1 MTRLQLA
8 RTAVFVAFAIQG
20 LTFASLITRL
30 ESIQSK
36 LDLSAA
42 DVFVVLGTTTAVGA
56 VGSVV
61 AGHLAIR
68 IGSATTLSLMLAGA
82 SVTAVAPAFAPTMA
96 TLLALIG
103 VYGFFLGGVDASM
116 NMQGTATQDA
126 YGRPLMNG
134 FHAMWSAA
142 AVLGAVYATATIAL
156 HVPLGMDMIPIALVG
171 LAANAATFRL
181 LLAGSSEVSTS
192 STTGVASEVSTSSTT
207 GVASEVSTS
216 STTGVAPEVSTSS
229 TRALPWLP
237 LLLVAVPTFAM
248 WFIDSAAS
256 AWGGIYV
263 VDGLGAAAAVAPAI
277 YAGYQLVLLAVR
289 LPGDHL
295 VARFG
300 PERVIRTGGIV
311 GVGALALI
319 VVAPHWSVAAVGFA
333 ILGGSLAM
341 VPPQSFVAAAHIS
354 PENAEAA
361 IARVNLANYAGYLAA
376 ASLIAA
382 VAEIFGERSMFVIPL
397 AVAVLI
403 PLMARRFAI
412 RPAATYETEDF
423 PAVS

>member
-8 RTAVFVAFAIQG
+8 RAAVFVAFAIQG

-30 ESIQSK
+30 ESIATK
-36 LDLSAA
+36 LDLSAG
-42 DVFVVLGTTTAVGA
+42 DVFVVLGVTTAIGA
-56 VGSVV
+56 VGSVT
-61 AGHLAIR
+61 AGHLATR
-68 IGSATTLSLMLAGA
+68 VGSAATLSLMLGGA
-82 SVTAVAPAFAPTMA
+82 SLAAVAPAFAPTMG
-96 TLLALIG
+96 TLLLLNG

-142 AVLGAVYATATIAL
+142 AVLGAVYATVTIAL
-156 HVPLGMDMIPIALVG
+156 GVPLGLDMIPIAVIGLV
-171 LAANAATFRL
+171 ANVATFRL
-181 LLAGSSEVSTS
+181 LLPPAAVDAAEKR
-192 STTGVASEVSTSSTT
+192 
-207 GVASEVSTS
+207 
-216 STTGVAPEVSTSS
+216 TSS
-229 TRALPWLP
+229 TRGPKNKPKNKLPMLP

-248 WFIDSAAS
+248 WFVDSAAS

-263 VDGLGAAAAVAPAI
+263 VDGLGAMAAVAPAI
-277 YAGYQLVLLAVR
+277 YAAYQLVLLAVR
-289 LPGDHL
+289 LPGDRL

-300 PERVIRTGGIV
+300 AERVIRTGGVI
-311 GVGALALI
+311 GVGALLLI
-319 VVAPHWSVAAVGFA
+319 VAAPHWSVAAVGFA
-333 ILGGSLAM
+333 ILGGSLAL

-354 PENAEAA
+354 PDNAEEA

-382 VAEIFGERSMFVIPL
+382 VAEVFGERSMFVIPL

-403 PLMARRFAI
+403 PLMAGRFAA
-412 RPAATYETEDF
+412 RPAPEPVKTG
-423 PAVS
+423 

>member
-30 ESIQSK
+30 ESIATK
-36 LDLSAA
+36 LDLSAG
-42 DVFVVLGTTTAVGA
+42 DVFVVLGVTTAIGA
-56 VGSVV
+56 IGSVA
-61 AGHLAIR
+61 AGHLATR
-68 IGSATTLSLMLAGA
+68 IGSAATLSLMLAGA
-82 SVTAVAPAFAPTMA
+82 SLAAVAPAFAPTMT
-96 TLLALIG
+96 TLLVLNG

-116 NMQGTATQDA
+116 NMQGTVTQDA

-142 AVLGAVYATATIAL
+142 AVLGAVYATVTIAL
-156 HVPLGMDMIPIALVG
+156 GVPLGLDMIPIAIIG

-181 LLAGSSEVSTS
+181 LLSPQAVDAAERRTS
-192 STTGVASEVSTSSTT
+192 QGPKT
-207 GVASEVSTS
+207 
-216 STTGVAPEVSTSS
+216 P
-229 TRALPWLP
+229 LPWLP

-263 VDGLGAAAAVAPAI
+263 VDGLGAAAAVGPAI
-277 YAGYQLVLLAVR
+277 YAAYQLVLLAVR
-289 LPGDHL
+289 LPGDRL

-311 GVGALALI
+311 GVGALGLI
-319 VVAPHWSVAAVGFA
+319 VAAPHWSVAAVGFA
-333 ILGGSLAM
+333 LLGGSLAM

-354 PENAEAA
+354 PDNAEEA

-376 ASLIAA
+376 ASLIAG
-382 VAEIFGERSMFVIPL
+382 VAEIFGERSMFIIPL
-397 AVAVLI
+397 AMAVLI
-403 PLMARRFAI
+403 PLMAGRFAV
-412 RPAATYETEDF
+412 RPAPESTTVNG
-423 PAVS
+423 PKNSGAVS

>member
-1 MTRLQLA
+1 MTRLQQA
-8 RTAVFVAFAIQG
+8 RAAVFVAFAIQG

-30 ESIQSK
+30 ESIATK
-36 LDLSAA
+36 LDLSAG
-42 DVFVVLGTTTAVGA
+42 DVFVVLGVTTAVGA

-61 AGHLAIR
+61 AGHLATR
-68 IGSATTLSLMLAGA
+68 IGSAASLSIMLAGA
-82 SVTAVAPAFAPTMA
+82 SLAAVVPAFAPSMA

-103 VYGFFLGGVDASM
+103 FYGFFLGGVDASM

-126 YGRPLMNG
+126 YARPLMNG

-142 AVLGAVYATATIAL
+142 AVLGAVYATVTIAL
-156 HVPLGMDMIPIALVG
+156 GVPLGLDMIPIAIVG
-171 LAANAATFRL
+171 LVANAGTFRL
-181 LLAGSSEVSTS
+181 LLPPEAVDAVEERTS
-192 STTGVASEVSTSSTT
+192 STD
-207 GVASEVSTS
+207 
-216 STTGVAPEVSTSS
+216 AP
-229 TRALPWLP
+229 RPRLPWLP

-263 VDGLGAAAAVAPAI
+263 VDGLGAVAAAGPAI

-289 LPGDHL
+289 LPGDRL

-311 GVGALALI
+311 GVGALVLI
-319 VVAPHWSVAAVGFA
+319 VAAPHWVVAAVGFA

-354 PENAEAA
+354 PDNAEEA

-397 AVAVLI
+397 AVCVLI
-403 PLMARRFAI
+403 PLMARRFAT
-412 RPAATYETEDF
+412 RPAPQT
-423 PAVS
+423 VKSL

>member
-8 RTAVFVAFAIQG
+8 RSAVFVAFAIQG

-61 AGHLAIR
+61 AGHLATR

-82 SVTAVAPAFAPTMA
+82 SVTAVAPAFAPTM
-96 TLLALIG
+96 TILLVLIG

-126 YGRPLMNG
+126 YARPLMNG

-142 AVLGAVYATATIAL
+142 AVAGAVYATVTIAL
-156 HVPLGMDMIPIALVG
+156 GVPLGLDMIPIAILGLV
-171 LAANAATFRL
+171 ANAGTFIL
-181 LLAGSSEVSTS
+181 LLPPGAVDAAEHRTD
-192 STTGVASEVSTSSTT
+192 TAQR
-207 GVASEVSTS
+207 
-216 STTGVAPEVSTSS
+216 P
-229 TRALPWLP
+229 RPRLPWLP

-263 VDGLGAAAAVAPAI
+263 VDGLGAMAAVAPAI
-277 YAGYQLVLLAVR
+277 YAAYQLVLLAVR
-289 LPGDHL
+289 LPGDRL

-300 PERVIRTGGIV
+300 AERVIRTGGVV
-311 GVGALALI
+311 GVGALVLI
-319 VVAPHWSVAAVGFA
+319 VVAPHWSVAAIGFA

-354 PENAEAA
+354 PDNAEEA

-382 VAEIFGERSMFVIPL
+382 VAEVFGERSMFVIPL

-403 PLMARRFAI
+403 PVMARRFAT
-412 RPAATYETEDF
+412 RPAVAYEAEEL
-423 PAVS
+423 PPVS

>member
-30 ESIQSK
+30 ESIATK
-36 LDLSAA
+36 LDLSAG
-42 DVFVVLGTTTAVGA
+42 DVFVVLGVTTAIGA
-56 VGSVV
+56 LGSVA
-61 AGHLAIR
+61 AGHLATR
-68 IGSATTLSLMLAGA
+68 IGSAATLSLMLAGA
-82 SVTAVAPAFAPTMA
+82 SLAAVAPAFAPTMA
-96 TLLALIG
+96 TLLVLNG

-126 YGRPLMNG
+126 YARPLMNG

-142 AVLGAVYATATIAL
+142 AVLGAVYATVTIAL
-156 HVPLGMDMIPIALVG
+156 GVPLGLDMIPIALIG
-171 LAANAATFRL
+171 LAANAATFKL
-181 LLAGSSEVSTS
+181 LLPPEAVDVAEHRTS
-192 STTGVASEVSTSSTT
+192 STQR
-207 GVASEVSTS
+207 
-216 STTGVAPEVSTSS
+216 PK
-229 TRALPWLP
+229 LPWLP

-263 VDGLGAAAAVAPAI
+263 VDGLGAVAAVGPAI
-277 YAGYQLVLLAVR
+277 YAAYQLVLLAVR
-289 LPGDHL
+289 LPGDRL

-300 PERVIRTGGIV
+300 PERVIRTGGVI
-311 GVGALALI
+311 GVGALVLI
-319 VVAPHWSVAAVGFA
+319 VAAPHWSVAAVGFA
-333 ILGGSLAM
+333 VLGGSLAM

-354 PENAEAA
+354 PDNAEEA

-382 VAEIFGERSMFVIPL
+382 VAELFGERSMFVIPL
-397 AVAVLI
+397 AVSVLI
-403 PLMARRFAI
+403 PVMARRFAT
-412 RPAATYETEDF
+412 RPAAD
-423 PAVS
+423 AVELG

>member
-8 RTAVFVAFAIQG
+8 RMAVFVAFAIQG

-30 ESIQSK
+30 ESIATK
-36 LDLSAA
+36 LDLSAG
-42 DVFVVLGTTTAVGA
+42 DVFVVLGITTAVGA
-56 VGSVV
+56 IGSVV
-61 AGHLAIR
+61 AGHLATR
-68 IGSATTLSLMLAGA
+68 IGSAATLSLMLGGA
-82 SVTAVAPAFAPTMA
+82 SLAAVAPAFAPTMV
-96 TLLALIG
+96 TLLVLNG

-156 HVPLGMDMIPIALVG
+156 GVPLGLDMIPIAVIG
-171 LAANAATFRL
+171 LAANLATFRL
-181 LLAGSSEVSTS
+181 LLPPEAVDAAEKRTS
-192 STTGVASEVSTSSTT
+192 GTQH
-207 GVASEVSTS
+207 
-216 STTGVAPEVSTSS
+216 PKPP
-229 TRALPWLP
+229 LPWLP

-277 YAGYQLVLLAVR
+277 YAAYQLVLLAVR
-289 LPGDHL
+289 LPGDRL

-311 GVGALALI
+311 GVGALVLI

-333 ILGGSLAM
+333 VLGGSLAM

-354 PENAEAA
+354 PDNAEDA

-382 VAEIFGERSMFVIPL
+382 VAEVFGERSMFVIPL
-397 AVAVLI
+397 AISVLI
-403 PLMARRFAI
+403 PLMAGRFAT
-412 RPAATYETEDF
+412 RPAPESPET
-423 PAVS
+423 VKLG

>member
-82 SVTAVAPAFAPTMA
+82 SVTAVAPAFAPTMP

-181 LLAGSSEVSTS
+181 LLAGS
-192 STTGVASEVSTSSTT
+192 SEVSTSSTT

-311 GVGALALI
+311 GVGALVLI

-382 VAEIFGERSMFVIPL
+382 VAELFGERSMFVIPL

>member
-8 RTAVFVAFAIQG
+8 RMAVFVAFAVQG

-30 ESIQSK
+30 ESIATK
-36 LDLSAA
+36 LDLSAG
-42 DVFVVLGTTTAVGA
+42 DVFVVLGVTTAVGA

-61 AGHLAIR
+61 AGHLATR
-68 IGSATTLSLMLAGA
+68 IGSAATLSLMLGGA
-82 SVTAVAPAFAPTMA
+82 SLAAVAPAFAPTMV
-96 TLLALIG
+96 TLLVLNG

-126 YGRPLMNG
+126 YARPLMNG

-142 AVLGAVYATATIAL
+142 AVLGAVYATVTIAL
-156 HVPLGMDMIPIALVG
+156 GVPLGLDMIPIAVIG
-171 LAANAATFRL
+171 LAANLATFRL
-181 LLAGSSEVSTS
+181 LLPPEAVDAAEKRPSTQRKK
-192 STTGVASEVSTSSTT
+192 
-207 GVASEVSTS
+207 
-216 STTGVAPEVSTSS
+216 PP
-229 TRALPWLP
+229 LPWLP

-277 YAGYQLVLLAVR
+277 YAAYQLVLLAVR
-289 LPGDHL
+289 LPGDRL
-295 VARFG
+295 VAHFG
-300 PERVIRTGGIV
+300 AERVIRTGGIV
-311 GVGALALI
+311 GVGALVLI

-333 ILGGSLAM
+333 VLGGSLAM

-354 PENAEAA
+354 PDNAEDA

-376 ASLIAA
+376 ASLIAG
-382 VAEIFGERSMFVIPL
+382 VAELFGERSMFLIPL
-397 AVAVLI
+397 AISVLI
-403 PLMARRFAI
+403 PLMAGRFAT
-412 RPAATYETEDF
+412 RPAPECPET
-423 PAVS
+423 VKLG

>member
-8 RTAVFVAFAIQG
+8 RAAVFVAFAVQG

-30 ESIQSK
+30 ESIATK
-36 LDLSAA
+36 LDLSAG
-42 DVFVVLGTTTAVGA
+42 DVFVVLGVTTAVGA

-61 AGHLAIR
+61 AGHLATR
-68 IGSATTLSLMLAGA
+68 IGSAATLSLMLGGA
-82 SVTAVAPAFAPTMA
+82 SLAAVAPAFAPTMV
-96 TLLALIG
+96 TLLVLNG

-126 YGRPLMNG
+126 YARPLMNG

-142 AVLGAVYATATIAL
+142 AVLGAVYATVTIAL
-156 HVPLGMDMIPIALVG
+156 GVPLGLDMIPIAVIG
-171 LAANAATFRL
+171 LAANLATFRL
-181 LLAGSSEVSTS
+181 LLPPEAVDAAEKRRSTQRKK
-192 STTGVASEVSTSSTT
+192 
-207 GVASEVSTS
+207 
-216 STTGVAPEVSTSS
+216 PP
-229 TRALPWLP
+229 LPWLP

-277 YAGYQLVLLAVR
+277 YAAYQLVLLAVR
-289 LPGDHL
+289 LPGDRL
-295 VARFG
+295 VAHFG

-311 GVGALALI
+311 GVGALVLI
-319 VVAPHWSVAAVGFA
+319 AAAPHWSVAAVGFA
-333 ILGGSLAM
+333 VLGGSLAM

-354 PENAEAA
+354 PDNAEDA

-376 ASLIAA
+376 ASLIAG
-382 VAEIFGERSMFVIPL
+382 VAELFGERSMFLIPL
-397 AVAVLI
+397 AISVLI
-403 PLMARRFAI
+403 PLMAGRFAT
-412 RPAATYETEDF
+412 RPAPESPET
-423 PAVS
+423 VKLG